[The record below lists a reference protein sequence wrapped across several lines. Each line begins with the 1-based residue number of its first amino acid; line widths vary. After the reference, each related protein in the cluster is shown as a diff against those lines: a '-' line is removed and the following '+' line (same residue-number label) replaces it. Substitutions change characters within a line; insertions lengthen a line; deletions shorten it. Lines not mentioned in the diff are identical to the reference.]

1 MKAKI
6 LLLSLATLL
15 LGACQQDSEPMEA
28 YLSIKKTESMEE
40 INEFVTNA
48 TAAMLQI
55 NAERYNCQIIETALA
70 GGNRVRVTVRG
81 AKEDL
86 DALFEY
92 VSEAGNK

>member
-28 YLSIKKTESMEE
+28 YLIKNTESMEE
-40 INEFVTNA
+40 RNEFVTNA

-55 NAERYNCQIIETALA
+55 NAERYNCQILETALA

-92 VSEAGNK
+92 VSEAGDK

>member
-15 LGACQQDSEPMEA
+15 LGACQQDSEPM
-28 YLSIKKTESMEE
+28 YLSIKNPESMEE
-40 INEFVTNA
+40 RNEFVTNA

-92 VSEAGNK
+92 VSEAGDK

>member
-6 LLLSLATLL
+6 LLLFLATLL
-15 LGACQQDSEPMEA
+15 LGACQQDSEPMKV
-28 YLSIKKTESMEE
+28 YLSIKKNESMEE
-40 INEFVTNA
+40 RNEFVTNA